1 MPFLGKIEKEKFER
15 DSSRE
20 RPWTTS
26 FSVIIFAK
34 IQETLTFMTDRIR
47 LGISTCLLGE
57 QVRYDGGHKWDRFIT
72 DTLGKYVEFVPVCP
86 EVECGLGIP
95 REAMRL
101 VGDPNNPRLVTVRS
115 GVDHTERMVNYARR
129 RVVELEKEELCGFIF
144 KSDSPSSGMERVKVY
159 GPSGSP
165 TKTGVGLFARAFM
178 EHFPLL
184 PIEEEGRLHDPKLR
198 ENFIEAIFTL
208 KRWREML
215 AQNGGRGALV
225 DFHTRHKLLV
235 RAHSAEHLRQM
246 GKVVAQV
253 ATLPVSDLFDTYQ
266 KLLLE
271 ALGRKTTSKKN
282 TDVLYHLMGY
292 FKGDLSPDEKQEL
305 REIID
310 LYHRG
315 LVPLIVPVTLL
326 NHYVRKYNQPYLKGQ
341 WYLNPHPIEL
351 QLRNHV

>member
-15 DSSRE
+15 DSSCE

-235 RAHSAEHLRQM
+235 RAHSPEHLRQM